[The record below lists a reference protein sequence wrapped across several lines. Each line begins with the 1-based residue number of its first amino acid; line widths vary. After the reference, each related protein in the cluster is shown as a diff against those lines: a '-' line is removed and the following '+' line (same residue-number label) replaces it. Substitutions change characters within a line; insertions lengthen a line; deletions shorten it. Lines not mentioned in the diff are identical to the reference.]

1 MLTLLLLLLKLLLFL
16 LLLSSLLLL
25 LSLLP
30 SFIVQSS
37 FLGFKRIVDDDVKDL
52 LQEFLNVKFDSI
64 NYKLDD
70 MPTKEENERVKGK
83 LFNFLYDSRTEMKN
97 GFSRMELLF
106 QKLENKIDGKFIN
119 NYLL

>member
-83 LFNFLYDSRTEMKN
+83 LFNFLYDFRTEMKN